1 MKLDG
6 FKEFLTKLAELEAKD
21 LKAKQVVKKNG
32 AEMHAKA
39 QRYAPVDT
47 GTLKRSIT
55 LEIKDN
61 GMTAEVDGGHVNY
74 AVYQE
79 YGTRYQSG
87 TPFIRPSHK
96 EQKEIFKKEMR
107 DILK

>member
-6 FKEFLTKLAELEAKD
+6 FKELLAKLAEMEAKN
-21 LKAKQVVKKNG
+21 LNAKEVVKKNG

-55 LEIKDN
+55 LEIKDS

-87 TPFIRPSHK
+87 TPFIRPSFK
-96 EQKEIFKKEMR
+96 DQKEIFKKEMR
-107 DILK
+107 GIMK